1 VRGRFL
7 LGHAAGVGAALLATL
22 AVAFAAEP
30 VAREPDTGFV
40 LKQKLELLD
49 KATDLTDRF
58 VAVRAVGYL
67 DGIADAAVGLG
78 YTCYPTGVTQAQLRE
93 VVMNYLRDHPERLND
108 PAPLLVL
115 NGLFEAFP
123 CKQPEAHTRQ

>member
-1 VRGRFL
+1 MRGRTLF
-7 LGHAAGVGAALLATL
+7 GNAVGVSAALLVTT
-22 AVAFAAEP
+22 AVAFGAEP
-30 VAREPDTGFV
+30 IAREPDTGFV

-58 VAVRAVGYL
+58 VAMRAVEYV

-78 YTCYPTGVTQAQLRE
+78 YACYPTGVDQAQVRE
-93 VVMNYLRDHPERLND
+93 VVMKYLRDHPERLSD

-115 NGLFEAFP
+115 NGLLEAFP
-123 CKQPEAHTRQ
+123 CKHQDGQ

>member
-1 VRGRFL
+1 MRGRTPF
-7 LGHAAGVGAALLATL
+7 GNATAVGAALLVTT
-22 AVAFAAEP
+22 AVAFGAEP
-30 VAREPDTGFV
+30 IARVPGTGFV

-58 VAVRAVGYL
+58 IAVRAVEYV

-78 YTCYPTGVTQAQLRE
+78 YTCYPTGVDQVQIRE
-93 VVMNYLRDHPERLND
+93 VVLRYLRAHPERLND

-115 NGLFEAFP
+115 NGLLEAFP
-123 CKQPEAHTRQ
+123 CKRQDEQ

>member
-1 VRGRFL
+1 VRGRSL
-7 LGHAAGVGAALLATL
+7 LGHATSISAALLATI
-22 AVAFAAEP
+22 AFAFAAEP
-30 VAREPDTGFV
+30 VATEPDTGFV

-58 VAVRAVGYL
+58 VAVRAIGYL

-78 YTCYPTGVTQAQLRE
+78 YTCYPTEVTQAQLRE
-93 VVMNYLRDHPERLND
+93 VVMKYLRDHPERLND

-115 NGLFEAFP
+115 NGLLEAFP
-123 CKQPEAHTRQ
+123 CKRLDEQ

>member
-1 VRGRFL
+1 MRGRSF
-7 LGHAAGVGAALLATL
+7 LGHAAGVSAALVATI
-22 AVAFAAEP
+22 AVGFAAEP
-30 VAREPDTGFV
+30 VAAEPDTGLV
-40 LKQKLELLD
+40 LKRKLELLD

-58 VAVRAVGYL
+58 VAVRAIGYL

-93 VVMNYLRDHPERLND
+93 VAINYLRDHPERLND

-115 NGLFEAFP
+115 NGLLEAFP
-123 CKQPEAHTRQ
+123 CKRLDEQ

>member
-1 VRGRFL
+1 VRVRSF
-7 LGHAAGVGAALLATL
+7 LGHAAGVSAALVATI
-22 AVAFAAEP
+22 AVGFAAEP
-30 VAREPDTGFV
+30 VAAEPDTGLV
-40 LKQKLELLD
+40 LKRKLELLD

-58 VAVRAVGYL
+58 VAVRAIGYL

-93 VVMNYLRDHPERLND
+93 VAINYLRDHPERLND

-115 NGLFEAFP
+115 NGLLEAFP
-123 CKQPEAHTRQ
+123 CKRLDEQ

>member
-1 VRGRFL
+1 MRGRSL
-7 LGHAAGVGAALLATL
+7 LAHATSISAALLATI
-22 AVAFAAEP
+22 AFAFAAEP
-30 VAREPDTGFV
+30 VATEPDTGFV

-58 VAVRAVGYL
+58 VAVRAIGYL

-78 YTCYPTGVTQAQLRE
+78 YTCYPTEVTQAQLRE
-93 VVMNYLRDHPERLND
+93 VVMKYLRDHPERLND

-115 NGLFEAFP
+115 NGLLEAFP
-123 CKQPEAHTRQ
+123 CKRLDEQ

>member
-1 VRGRFL
+1 MRGRSFI
-7 LGHAAGVGAALLATL
+7 GKAAGVSAVLLATI
-22 AVAFAAEP
+22 AVAFGADP
-30 VAREPDTGFV
+30 VVQDPDTGLV

-58 VAVRAVGYL
+58 VAVRAVGYV

-78 YTCYPTGVTQAQLRE
+78 YTCYPTGVAQAQIRE
-93 VVMNYLRDHPERLND
+93 VVMKYLRDHPERLND

-123 CKQPEAHTRQ
+123 CKRQDEQ